1 MKPFF
6 GILRI
11 AAMAV
16 VAGLL
21 IVAGE
26 SDAEAAGSATLAK
39 TVPTSQSTGAAL
51 VLGAYGFLIMLR
63 RRSLR

>member
-26 SDAEAAGSATLAK
+26 SDAEAAGSA
-39 TVPTSQSTGAAL
+39 
-51 VLGAYGFLIMLR
+51 R
-63 RRSLR
+63 